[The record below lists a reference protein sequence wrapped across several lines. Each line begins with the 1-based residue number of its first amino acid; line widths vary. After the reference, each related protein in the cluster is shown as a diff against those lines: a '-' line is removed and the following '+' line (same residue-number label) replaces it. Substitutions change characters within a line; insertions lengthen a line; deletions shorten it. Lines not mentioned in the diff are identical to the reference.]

1 MFDLRPNYG
10 GGNEGNV
17 DLLQKVPFRHC
28 YTQCPQPCSRPS
40 PTHGSA
46 GDSWALTGTSGS
58 VSSGVTA
65 PFFWVLVH
73 TSFCL
78 CFPIVCFT
86 IHVRSGGSMVG
97 LMVTFSKRAYAIP
110 KSFNFC
116 LCRNLLF
123 THISA
128 GDTQTQLWLSL
139 CGVSGSW
146 CVQGLFEPSEHLWC
160 VWGLILNV
168 ILSLLPYFWVWV
180 FSCVLP
186 NEVCS

>member
-1 MFDLRPNYG
+1 MHSHTRYPW
-10 GGNEGNV
+10 
-17 DLLQKVPFRHC
+17 
-28 YTQCPQPCSRPS
+28 PCSRPVS
-40 PTHGSA
+40 THTSTR
-46 GDSWALTGTSGS
+46 DSWTLTGKSAS
-58 VSSGVTA
+58 VSCGVTA
-65 PFFWVLVH
+65 PFSWILVH

-78 CFPIVCFT
+78 CSPIVCFT
-86 IHVRSGGSMVG
+86 IHVCSGGSMVG

-146 CVQGLFEPSEHLWC
+146 CAQGLFEPSEHLWC

-168 ILSLLPYFWVWV
+168 ILSLLPSFWVWV